1 MKHLRWSFP
10 FVLLLCLG
18 ACSSNRF
25 QFPWQSEQPQ
35 SPSSDQG
42 LIDLMEPDQD
52 ATPKTSKPTTIIPGK
67 SAPRQIALE
76 ASDLPVA
83 TDDDLEQCSN
93 RIGLPA
99 EINAM
104 ADSTNFGE
112 RHAFDQWGR
121 PLVASPQIIVL
132 HETVLDEKATIN
144 LFQTPHPNDNDQV
157 SYHMLVGLDGSR
169 LRIVPDFNRAFGAGM
184 SAFGDVTQR
193 TKLGSVGSIN
203 NIALHIS
210 LVTPA
215 DGRGNTSAH
224 SGYTDEQYKSLAA
237 QVLLW
242 QAKFGIPFTRLTTHA
257 AVDRSRSRYDPRS
270 FRWDF
275 FQPHYKE
282 AAATCGFIYLDNQE
296 AGL

>member
-1 MKHLRWSFP
+1 MKHLQWSFS
-10 FVLLLCLG
+10 FVLLLFLG
-18 ACSSNRF
+18 ACSSGGF
-25 QFPWQSEQPQ
+25 KLPWQSQQ
-35 SPSSDQG
+35 SPSSEQV
-42 LIDLMEPDQD
+42 LIELMEPDQD
-52 ATPKTSKPTTIIPGK
+52 ATAKTSKSSSIIPSK
-67 SAPRQIALE
+67 SAPRQVALE
-76 ASDLPVA
+76 SSDLTLA
-83 TDDDLEQCSN
+83 TDNILEQCEK
-93 RIGLPA
+93 RLGLPA

-112 RHAFDQWGR
+112 RHTVDQWGR

-132 HETVLDEKATIN
+132 HETVLDEEATIN

-157 SYHMLVGLDGSR
+157 SYHMLVGRDGSR
-169 LRIVPDFNRAFGAGM
+169 LRIVPDLKRAFGAGM

-193 TKLGSVGSIN
+193 TKPGSVGSIN

-210 LVTPA
+210 LVSPA
-215 DGRGNTSAH
+215 DGRGDTRAH
-224 SGYTDEQYKSLAA
+224 SGYTDAQYKTLAE

-282 AAATCGFIYLDNQE
+282 AAAICGFTYLDNQE

>member
-1 MKHLRWSFP
+1 
-10 FVLLLCLG
+10 
-18 ACSSNRF
+18 
-25 QFPWQSEQPQ
+25 
-35 SPSSDQG
+35 
-42 LIDLMEPDQD
+42 MEPGQNT
-52 ATPKTSKPTTIIPGK
+52 TPKTSKPTSIIPGK
-67 SAPRQIALE
+67 SAPRQVALE
-76 ASDLPVA
+76 SSDLPLA
-83 TDDDLEQCSN
+83 TEADLEQCRNSL
-93 RIGLPA
+93 GLPK
-99 EINAM
+99 EINTI

-112 RHAFDQWGR
+112 RHPVDQWGR

-132 HETVLDEKATIN
+132 HETILDEEATIN

-169 LRIVPDFNRAFGAGM
+169 LRIVPDEKRAFGAGM

-215 DGRGNTSAH
+215 DGRGDTRAH
-224 SGYTDEQYKSLAA
+224 SGYTNAQYKTLAE

-242 QAKFGIPFTRLTTHA
+242 QAKFGIPFTRLTTHS
-257 AVDRSRSRYDPRS
+257 AVDRSRTRYDPRS

-282 AAATCGFIYLDNQE
+282 AATTCGFTYLDNEE

>member
-1 MKHLRWSFP
+1 MKHLRWRFP
-10 FVLLLCLG
+10 FLLLLFLG
-18 ACSSNRF
+18 ACSSNGF
-25 QFPWQSEQPQ
+25 KFLWQSEQP
-35 SPSSDQG
+35 PSSDQG
-42 LIDLMEPDQD
+42 LIDLMEPDQE
-52 ATPKTSKPTTIIPGK
+52 ATPKASKSTSIIPGK
-67 SAPRQIALE
+67 SAPRQVALE
-76 ASDLPVA
+76 ASELPLA
-83 TDDDLEQCSN
+83 TDDDLEQCRN
-93 RIGLPA
+93 RLGLPA
-99 EINAM
+99 EKNAM
-104 ADSTNFGE
+104 ADATNFGE
-112 RHAFDQWGR
+112 RHAVDQWGR

-132 HETVLDEKATIN
+132 HETVLDEEATVN

-157 SYHMLVGLDGSR
+157 SYHMLVGQDGSR
-169 LRIVPDFNRAFGAGM
+169 LRIVPDLNRAFGAGM

-215 DGRGNTSAH
+215 DGRGDTSAH
-224 SGYTDEQYKSLAA
+224 SGYTNAQYKTLAE

-275 FQPHYKE
+275 FQPHYNE
-282 AAATCGFIYLDNQE
+282 AATTCGFTYLDNQE
-296 AGL
+296 GGL

>member
-1 MKHLRWSFP
+1 MLM
-10 FVLLLCLG
+10 LLLG
-18 ACSSNRF
+18 ACSSNF
-25 QFPWQSEQPQ
+25 FKFPWQSQQPN
-35 SPSSDQG
+35 
-42 LIDLMEPDQD
+42 QD
-52 ATPKTSKPTTIIPGK
+52 VRPKISKPTSIIPSK
-67 SAPRQIALE
+67 SAPRQVPLE
-76 ASDLPVA
+76 TSNLPLA
-83 TDDDLEQCSN
+83 TDDDLEKCRN
-93 RIGLPA
+93 RLGLPA
-99 EINAM
+99 EIDAM
-104 ADSTNFGE
+104 ADSTNFGD
-112 RHAFDQWGR
+112 RHAVDQWGR

-132 HETVLDEKATIN
+132 HETVLDEEATIN

-169 LRIVPDFNRAFGAGM
+169 LRIVPDEKRAFGAGM

-215 DGRGNTSAH
+215 DGRGNTPAH
-224 SGYTDEQYKSLAA
+224 SGYTDAQYKTLAE

-275 FQPHYKE
+275 FQPHYKG
-282 AAATCGFIYLDNQE
+282 AATTCGFTYLDNQE